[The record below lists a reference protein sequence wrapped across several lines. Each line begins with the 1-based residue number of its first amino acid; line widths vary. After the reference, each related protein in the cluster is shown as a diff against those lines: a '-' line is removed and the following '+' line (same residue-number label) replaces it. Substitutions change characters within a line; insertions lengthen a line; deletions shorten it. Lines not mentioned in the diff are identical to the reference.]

1 MVCLRLALAIPGV
14 ARWDWL
20 VIRLA
25 RPACRTRAASEGL
38 ADLPRARLL
47 ELTRAQ
53 AGRVIVLG
61 LAPGDVPVRDLLDQV
76 TGSELRIP
84 AADAIGRSADAI
96 ARSQFLYEAI
106 CLSGP
111 EISRDQR
118 AAALLAA
125 ARTAATFLSTQARQ
139 ILGQCLIL
147 AGQPLDPYQ
156 PPDLELLARRAA
168 TAVLQEHPALD
179 GVIHARV
186 TAGAWSADADILAAA
201 LVGRPRGR
209 AEAIADF
216 FTRWKPDPALAR
228 RFAAAVDVTR
238 TATEAPRIMKVGDDR
253 RRTTIRRVAA
263 DAVKWFGAPLVVA
276 VTVLVAW
283 RLRLSGAPLQPAL
296 GEALAALAVV
306 AAIHVV
312 SAQLAAARLDGVLA
326 RHSMSSVPIAV
337 SYWSAVLM
345 AASASASRHP
355 RLDQALA
362 WGSTVSTVL
371 FAAGAVAA
379 AWSLVRQ
386 TDPARAAALFA
397 DNRASFYRR
406 SGKRQGR
413 LQARAS
419 AFREGATR
427 MGFISLTSEPVHVER
442 RMPIAAARRGVHIPS
457 LRRLRGLQSRPM
469 WSDGHLRLQVLA
481 MIGTVV
487 SAGSEVGAILPD
499 ASSEVPRGDR
509 RRAAKAF
516 RLHNA
521 KRVEEAAEGAVVL
534 TGVTARLARTG
545 DHGGAERTGE
555 ALQDLLRIHLD
566 AARRS
571 RQARIQ
577 AGEPLPVTPALKAT
591 VDALTAQLRDSTSAT
606 ELNVLSELLQRIVL
620 LGDPGD
626 AAVMLTAARLTVLD
640 ATVPAVRIA
649 SLLRVMARSCLQADD
664 RSNLRRVQ
672 DEARNRY
679 IRDNVIREEFIEV
692 GAEIPA
698 LAAWVNQP
706 AALAAWR
713 RFWDNTQP
721 VATAQ
726 ARIYGAS
733 RVGAANLAA
742 GSVTVAVDVV
752 LSLRSAGLDL
762 AKHADVVTN
771 PDYLAREA
779 FLSEFGGGYLG
790 ASPKEATCQ
799 FAEFARSVGASVGL

>member
-1 MVCLRLALAIPGV
+1 VSRFRRAEAAIRARTRQFATVCLRVILAVPGM

-20 VIRLA
+20 IIQLA
-25 RPACRTRAASEGL
+25 RPACRAHPASQGL
-38 ADLPRARLL
+38 ADLPQAQVL
-47 ELTRAQ
+47 ELTRTQ
-53 AGRVIVLG
+53 AGRAVMLG
-61 LAPGDVPVRDLLDQV
+61 LTPRNMPVRDLLDRA
-76 TGSELRIP
+76 TGPELRVP
-84 AADAIGRSADAI
+84 VADAIVRSADVI

-111 EISRDQR
+111 QISRDQR
-118 AAALLAA
+118 AAALLAT
-125 ARTAATFLSTQARQ
+125 ARTAETFLSAQARQ
-139 ILGQCLIL
+139 ILLQCLIL
-147 AGQPLDPYQ
+147 AGQPFNPYQ
-156 PPDLELLARRAA
+156 TPDLELLARRTA
-168 TAVLQEHPALD
+168 TA
-179 GVIHARV
+179 
-186 TAGAWSADADILAAA
+186 ILAAA

-216 FTRWKPDPALAR
+216 FTHWKPDPALAR
-228 RFAAAVDVTR
+228 RFAAAADVAR
-238 TATEAPRIMKVGDDR
+238 TATEGPRIVKIGHDR
-253 RRTTIRRVAA
+253 RRTTLRRIAA
-263 DAVKWFGAPLVVA
+263 SAAKWFGVPLIVA
-276 VTVLVAW
+276 ATVLVAW
-283 RLRLSGAPLQPAL
+283 RLRLSGAPLRPAL

-326 RHSMSSVPIAV
+326 RHSMSSIPIAV

-345 AASASASRHP
+345 AATASASRHL

-406 SGKRQGR
+406 SGRRQGR
-413 LQARAS
+413 LQARTS

-427 MGFISLTSEPVHVER
+427 LGFISLTTEPIHVER

-457 LRRLRGLQSRPM
+457 LRRLRRIRSRPM
-469 WSDGHLRLQVLA
+469 WSDGHLRLQILA
-481 MIGTVV
+481 LVGTVV
-487 SAGSEVGAILPD
+487 SVGTEIGAILPD
-499 ASSEVPRGDR
+499 ASSTVPRAER

-516 RLHNA
+516 RLHKA
-521 KRVEEAAEGAVVL
+521 RRVEEAAEGAVVL
-534 TGVTARLARTG
+534 TDVTARLARMG

-566 AARRS
+566 ATRLS
-571 RQARIQ
+571 RQAKIRV
-577 AGEPLPVTPALKAT
+577 GEPLPVTPALKDT
-591 VDALTAQLRDSTSAT
+591 VDALTAHLRDSTSAT
-606 ELNVLSELLQRIVL
+606 ELNVLSELLQRIVQ
-620 LGDPGD
+620 LGDKSD

-640 ATVPAVRIA
+640 GSVPAVIIA

-664 RSNLRRVQ
+664 RTNLRQVQ
-672 DEARNRY
+672 DEARKRY
-679 IRDNVIREEFIEV
+679 MQGNVTGAEFIEV

-698 LAAWVNQP
+698 LAAWINQP

-713 RFWDNTQP
+713 RFWDSTQP
-721 VATAQ
+721 VATEP

-733 RVGAANLAA
+733 RAGAANLAA
-742 GSVTVAVDVV
+742 GSITVAIDVI

-762 AKHADVVTN
+762 AKHADAVKN
-771 PDYLAREA
+771 SEYLAREA
-779 FLSEFGGGYLG
+779 FLSELGGGYLG
-790 ASPKEATCQ
+790 ASPEEATCQ
-799 FAEFARSVGASVGL
+799 FADFARSIGASVGP